1 MPDDF
6 ALKDWLALS
15 MTDGVGP
22 TTMRK
27 LLRVFGSP
35 GQTRRAGIAELSACV
50 PARVARNIKNDNNEK
65 DVKAACRWAERENC
79 RILTLADK
87 DYPPLLLEITDAPPL
102 LYAMG
107 DSHVLTNRPLVA
119 VVGSRS
125 ASSAGVKNTEIFA
138 RALSEAGVGV
148 VSGMAQG
155 VDSAAHRGALQGP
168 AGTVAVL
175 GTGIDIIYPKQN
187 RTIAMKIV
195 QEGGLMVSDFPLG
208 TPPMAGNFPRRNRI
222 ISGLARACL
231 VVEAT
236 VKSGSLITAELA
248 AEQGRE
254 VFAVP
259 GSINSPLHRGCHRL
273 IKQGAKLA
281 ENVSDVLEELKLRAP
296 KTPLPPPPKPGELL
310 SFIDFEPTSVDDIA
324 ERSGMVA
331 QVLLPELLIL
341 EMEGKILPA
350 AGGTYQRV

>member
-1 MPDDF
+1 
-6 ALKDWLALS
+6 
-15 MTDGVGP
+15 
-22 TTMRK
+22 
-27 LLRVFGSP
+27 
-35 GQTRRAGIAELSACV
+35 
-50 PARVARNIKNDNNEK
+50 
-65 DVKAACRWAERENC
+65 
-79 RILTLADK
+79 
-87 DYPPLLLEITDAPPL
+87 
-102 LYAMG
+102 
-107 DSHVLTNRPLVA
+107 
-119 VVGSRS
+119 
-125 ASSAGVKNTEIFA
+125 
-138 RALSEAGVGV
+138 
-148 VSGMAQG
+148 